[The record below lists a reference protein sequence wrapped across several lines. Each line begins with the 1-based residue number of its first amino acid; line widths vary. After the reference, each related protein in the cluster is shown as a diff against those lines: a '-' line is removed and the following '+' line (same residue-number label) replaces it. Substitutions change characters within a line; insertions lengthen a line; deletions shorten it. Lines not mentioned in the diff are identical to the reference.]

1 MKTLWYLIICLWMG
15 EASLEA
21 ISTRIKDVTKIRGSS
36 EYGVSGIGL
45 VVGLAGD
52 GDRNLAPTM
61 QAFSNLLQRNNI
73 VIAPEAIQSKNVA
86 IVAVQAKISSRDKKG
101 SMVDVI
107 VSSMGDAKSLSGGTL
122 MRTLLFGPDQT
133 IAFATVQGT
142 ISVGGFNAGSGGAGG
157 ASIRKN
163 HPLVGQIIKGAR
175 VIMPVPESQVIKE
188 SPKGRYFEL
197 ELNQPDFTTAARI
210 AEAINAKFPDVS
222 SAEDERYIRV
232 GIPEGLENRFVDYF
246 ARIEPITFTPDIRA
260 RVLINE
266 KTGTILATS
275 PVKISSCA
283 ISHGSLTI
291 SIANTQGVVQ
301 PGAFA
306 PETAETQQTNATDVG
321 IDQTDT
327 ALKALP
333 EMPTIQEV
341 AAELNKLGVSTRD
354 IISIFQAMEKL
365 GALNA
370 EIIYQ

>member
-21 ISTRIKDVTKIRGSS
+21 VTTRIKDVTKIRGSS

-86 IVAVQAKISSRDKKG
+86 IVAVQAKISSRDKEG

-291 SIANTQGVVQ
+291 SIANTQGVSQ

-306 PETAETQQTNATDVG
+306 PENAETQQTNATDVG

-365 GALNA
+365 GALKA

>member
-21 ISTRIKDVTKIRGSS
+21 VTTRIKDVTKIRGSS

-86 IVAVQAKISSRDKKG
+86 IVAVQAKISSRDKEG

-291 SIANTQGVVQ
+291 SIANTQGVSQ

-306 PETAETQQTNATDVG
+306 PENAETQQTNATDVG

-354 IISIFQAMEKL
+354 IISIFQSMEKL
-365 GALNA
+365 GALKA

>member
-107 VSSMGDAKSLSGGTL
+107 VSSMGDAKSLPGGTL
-122 MRTLLFGPDQT
+122 MRTLLFGPEQP

-246 ARIEPITFTPDIRA
+246 ARIEPIEFTPDIRA

-291 SIANTQGVVQ
+291 SIANTQGVSQ

-306 PETAETQQTNATDVG
+306 PENAETQQTNATDVG

>member
-1 MKTLWYLIICLWMG
+1 M
-15 EASLEA
+15 EA
-21 ISTRIKDVTKIRGSS
+21 ITTRIKDVTKIRGSS

-133 IAFATVQGT
+133 IAFATVQGA

-291 SIANTQGVVQ
+291 SIANTQGVSQAQ
-301 PGAFA
+301 PLAEGG
-306 PETAETQQTNATDVG
+306 ETVVTAATDVG

>member
-1 MKTLWYLIICLWMG
+1 M
-15 EASLEA
+15 EA

-246 ARIEPITFTPDIRA
+246 ARIEPIEFTPDIRA

>member
-21 ISTRIKDVTKIRGSS
+21 VTTRIKDVTKIRGSS

-45 VVGLAGD
+45 IVGLAGD

-61 QAFSNLLQRNNI
+61 QAFANLLQRNNI
-73 VIAPEAIQSKNVA
+73 VIPPEAIQSKNVA
-86 IVAVQAKISSRDKKG
+86 IVAVQAKISSRAKLG

-122 MRTLLFGPDQT
+122 MRTLLYGPDQT
-133 IAFATVQGT
+133 VAFATVQGP
-142 ISVGGFNAGSGGAGG
+142 ISVGGFNAGSDGAGG

-175 VIMPVPESQVIKE
+175 VITPVPESQVIKE
-188 SPKGRYFEL
+188 SPRGRYFEL

-210 AEAINAKFPDVS
+210 AEAINEKFPDVS

-246 ARIEPITFTPDIRA
+246 SRIEPIEFTPDIKA

-266 KTGTILATS
+266 KTGTILATA

-291 SIANTQGVVQ
+291 SIANPLNVSQPPPLAQNAQTVVT
-301 PGAFA
+301 P
-306 PETAETQQTNATDVG
+306 ATDVNV
-321 IDQTDT
+321 DTNDT
-327 ALKALP
+327 ALIPLP

-341 AAELNKLGVSTRD
+341 STSLNALGVSTRD

-365 GALNA
+365 GALKA

>member
-365 GALNA
+365 GALKA

>member
-1 MKTLWYLIICLWMG
+1 
-15 EASLEA
+15 
-21 ISTRIKDVTKIRGSS
+21 
-36 EYGVSGIGL
+36 
-45 VVGLAGD
+45 
-52 GDRNLAPTM
+52 
-61 QAFSNLLQRNNI
+61 
-73 VIAPEAIQSKNVA
+73 
-86 IVAVQAKISSRDKKG
+86 
-101 SMVDVI
+101 
-107 VSSMGDAKSLSGGTL
+107 KSLSGGTL

-246 ARIEPITFTPDIRA
+246 ARIEPIEFTPDIRA

-327 ALKALP
+327 GLSFLKD
-333 EMPTIQEV
+333 MPTIQEV
-341 AAELNKLGVSTRD
+341 STELNKLGVSTRD